1 MAKAGS
7 LSTGAYWSHSSHTPY
22 EADESGC
29 YRTGTLRC
37 TQTLFTIPSPNMIIS
52 ANEPL

>member
-1 MAKAGS
+1 MTKAGS
-7 LSTGAYWSHSSHTPY
+7 LSTGRYWSHSSHTSY
-22 EADESGC
+22 DADGRGC
-29 YRTGTLRC
+29 YRTGTLRW